1 MVESPVQQ
9 TAAAPG
15 SSAGG
20 GAARQVLTWATASLT
35 RSERSS
41 MCSAVSPHACHCSS
55 FSPRSAA
62 MESRSLNASTLHL
75 TPSRSKMLGL
85 VVLRHGRFV
94 RFQREA

>member
-1 MVESPVQQ
+1 
-9 TAAAPG
+9 
-15 SSAGG
+15 
-20 GAARQVLTWATASLT
+20 
-35 RSERSS
+35 
-41 MCSAVSPHACHCSS
+41 
-55 FSPRSAA
+55 